1 MYKTFNC
8 GIGMVLIVRDSK
20 ANLTIK
26 NLKKI
31 GFSSSVIGHVQ
42 KSNFKKVFYE
52 NNLWNLIF
60 YSLIEDQMLFH

>member
-8 GIGMVLIVRDSK
+8 GIGMVLIVSDSK

-31 GFSSSVIGHVQ
+31 GFLSSVIGHVQ
-42 KSNFKKVFYE
+42 KSNLKKVF
-52 NNLWNLIF
+52 
-60 YSLIEDQMLFH
+60 